1 MKPLLLS
8 GLALLLLCAA
18 YLVEESKT
26 VQTLETARQQAASAL
41 SRQQVQWTTATAQ
54 SWTARVFRTMP
65 SKIREKVIR
74 KAWPGVELV
83 FFRALL
89 FWHMLPV
96 FCLSFLVGLLEGA
109 CARRNHQAVVRI
121 HSPMWFRASLLCLVF
136 LPLVG
141 VLWMAVPVAIR
152 PSVVCLFIFSVSIWA
167 CRNLVIQVPSHF

>member
-18 YLVEESKT
+18 YLTDESKSAR
-26 VQTLETARQQAASAL
+26 TLETMRQEAASAL
-41 SRQQVQWTTATAQ
+41 SEQQVGWTTTTAR

-65 SKIREKVIR
+65 SEIREKVIA

-89 FWHMLPV
+89 FRHMLPV

-121 HSPMWFRASLLCLVF
+121 HSPLWFRASLLSLAFLPVGAALWIAAPVAVPPSLVCFLVF
-136 LPLVG
+136 SG
-141 VLWMAVPVAIR
+141 
-152 PSVVCLFIFSVSIWA
+152 SIWA